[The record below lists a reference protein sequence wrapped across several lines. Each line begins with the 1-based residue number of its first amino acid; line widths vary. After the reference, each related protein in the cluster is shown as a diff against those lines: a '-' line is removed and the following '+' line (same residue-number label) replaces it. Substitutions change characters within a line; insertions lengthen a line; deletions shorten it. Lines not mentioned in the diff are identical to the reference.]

1 MELRKDTQFEK
12 YLHDKPQNANESF
25 NGTIWGRIPKN
36 TSNTLLDLEIGV
48 YDAVAHF
55 NTRIKV
61 SVLIYEKHNFAPGV
75 YILKDCKKHNLKTAN
90 LANQRACP
98 KNKLRRP
105 NLWAKK
111 MSENDKLLE
120 KEVYLHVLGTF

>member
-1 MELRKDTQFEK
+1 M
-12 YLHDKPQNANESF
+12 HGKPQNANESF
-25 NGTIWGRIPKN
+25 NGTILGRIPKN

-55 NTRIKV
+55 NTRIKA
-61 SVLIYEKHNFAPGV
+61 SVLIYEKHNSSAGV
-75 YILKDCKKHNLKTAN
+75 YMLKNCKKHNLKTAI

-111 MSENDKLLE
+111 ILENDKLLE
-120 KEVYLHVLGTF
+120 KEIHLYVLGRF